1 MPLTFPGQTT
11 ETESRVSIRA
21 TDPEGKQ
28 VAVAA
33 SHEAIQD
40 YGLSRV
46 EEVASDK
53 FDNRKFETDGSIFV
67 RTADFS

>member
-1 MPLTFPGQTT
+1 MPLRFPGQTT

-21 TDPEGKQ
+21 TDFAGKQ
-28 VAVAA
+28 VVVAA

-40 YGLSRV
+40 YGMSRV
-46 EEVASDK
+46 QEVASDK
-53 FDNRKFETDGSIFV
+53 FDSGKFETDSSIFV